1 MDIDA
6 FYCLQQLEEIEMEEV
21 DEEQQLAGSAMAI
34 ISLGA
39 IEAHR
44 LRTER
49 QQPSRLYLC
58 WPQLLRNPRGATA
71 WQVLRRTR
79 NDRAYITTM
88 EEGRKEVYFN
98 RSGPIKEQ

>member
-1 MDIDA
+1 MDIDV

-44 LRTER
+44 LWTER
-49 QQPSRLYLC
+49 RQPSRLYLC
-58 WPQLLRNPRGATA
+58 
-71 WQVLRRTR
+71 
-79 NDRAYITTM
+79 
-88 EEGRKEVYFN
+88 
-98 RSGPIKEQ
+98 